1 MRPSKFNVF
10 IPMQDEQMLIFNTFS
25 DSRVVVDKKL
35 FEAIENFDPQRF
47 LSEKRRAQ
55 LYQLKELGIVIDD
68 DADEDKEIEY
78 WFQGVK
84 FDTSIMSVNVLT
96 TLACNMKCIYCFE
109 QGVGS
114 KLSMKK
120 KMASKVCDWL
130 INKLESVRPQQL
142 TITFFGGE
150 PLLNI
155 EAVNFIS
162 KTLYFESKKR
172 GVVLNIEII
181 TNGLLLTAELVDSLK
196 PFGLRKVKV
205 TLDGDEKTHNRM
217 RPRKTEFACG
227 KNSRGTYR
235 DIINSLLTIKGK
247 VPIMIGGNYDDTTK
261 MHIPALLDDL
271 KKFGFSDEIK
281 EIAFKPILRFPG
293 HEKRSAYPVKACTFS
308 ETKVDD
314 ILWLIQETE
323 KRGFKP
329 LKKIALGP
337 CEAMREY
344 NYTIGPD
351 GDLYKCAALAGRN
364 EFAVGNIA
372 NDPIENRFN
381 PRNVDFMT
389 VDAWQKCK
397 ECKFVPICGG
407 GCRAGAIT
415 QKDNIF
421 AILCEKEYFEKV
433 TTRLIVSEI

>member
-10 IPMQDEQMLIFNTFS
+10 IPLQDEQLLIFNTFS
-25 DSRVVVDKKL
+25 DSRVVVDKQL
-35 FEAIENFDPQRF
+35 FEAIETCDLQRF
-47 LSEKRRAQ
+47 LSDKQRAQ
-55 LYQLKELGIVIDD
+55 LHQLKELGIMIDD
-68 DADEDKEIEY
+68 DADEDREIEY

-96 TLACNMKCIYCFE
+96 TLACNMKCIYCFQ
-109 QGVGS
+109 QGLGS
-114 KLSMKK
+114 KHSMKK
-120 KMASKVCDWL
+120 KMASEVCNWL
-130 INKLESVRPQQL
+130 INKLESVRPRQL

-162 KTLYFESKKR
+162 KTLYHESKKR

-181 TNGLLLTAELVDSLK
+181 TNGLLLTAELVDYLN
-196 PFGLRKVKV
+196 PFGLRWVKV
-205 TLDGDEKTHNRM
+205 TLDGDETTHNRM
-217 RPRKTEFACG
+217 RPRKTDSAYG
-227 KNSRGTYR
+227 KKSRGTYR
-235 DIINSLLTIKGK
+235 DIIKNLLDIKGK
-247 VPIMIGGNYDDTTK
+247 VPIIIGGNYDDTTK
-261 MHIPALLDDL
+261 SHIPALLDDL
-271 KKFGFSDEIK
+271 KNVGFSDEIK
-281 EIAFKPILRFPG
+281 EIAFKPILGFPG
-293 HEKRSAYPVKACTFS
+293 HEKRSAYPIEACTFA

-344 NYTIGPD
+344 NYTIGPN
-351 GDLYKCAALAGRN
+351 GDLYKCVALAGRN
-364 EFAVGNIA
+364 EYAVGSIE

-389 VDAWQKCK
+389 ADAWKECK

-415 QKDNIF
+415 QKDNMF
-421 AILCEKEYFEKV
+421 AIACEKEYFEKV
-433 TTRLIVSEI
+433 TTRIIANEI